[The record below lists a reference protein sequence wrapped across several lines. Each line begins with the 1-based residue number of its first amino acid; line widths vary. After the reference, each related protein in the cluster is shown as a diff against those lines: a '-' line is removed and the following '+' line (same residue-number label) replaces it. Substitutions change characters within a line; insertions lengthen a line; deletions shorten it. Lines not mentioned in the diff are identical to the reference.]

1 MDQSA
6 ASPEEPKQTVLAPPS
21 PPNLDTTTIAD
32 SAADV
37 AAVSQPA
44 PEVVVSELVTP
55 IVAAPQKRRFPKLR
69 AFVIVV
75 LLLNV
80 GLAAGNERMYV
91 KQLSYDPKRGEDDR
105 NLPTYASPS
114 SKTELANKATP
125 AAPSTVSTTLHYT
138 SAPLKIEFDYPSDW
152 HVSSSSDN
160 STIKLASAPFQ
171 FTAVGGKQTAA
182 TINIAITPVAKAAA
196 SFNSVNES
204 DVIAANSE
212 TLQYTSPTKSQR
224 SVTNVSFANDHGLKN
239 NNILSAF
246 ISGDLVYK
254 IGDVVG
260 SKKFQSIDPQISMH
274 VDDCASGTCQQALSA
289 DVFTIS
295 DWHDNANFQKVKAL
309 LASLRLN

>member
-6 ASPEEPKQTVLAPPS
+6 ASPEEPKQTVLAPLS
-21 PPNLDTTTIAD
+21 PPNSDTTTIPEAT
-32 SAADV
+32 AV
-37 AAVSQPA
+37 AAVAQPA
-44 PEVVVSELVTP
+44 PEVVVSEPAAP
-55 IVAAPQKRRFPKLR
+55 IAAAPQKRRFPKLR
-69 AFVIVV
+69 AFIIVV

-80 GLAAGNERMYV
+80 GLAAGNERMYM

-114 SKTELANKATP
+114 STAELANKATP

-160 STIKLASAPFQ
+160 SSIKLASAPFQ

-182 TINIAITPVAKAAA
+182 TINIAITPVANAAA
-196 SFNSVNES
+196 SFNSVTES

-212 TLQYTSPTKSQR
+212 ALQYTSPTKSQR
-224 SVTNVSFANDHGLKN
+224 TVTNVSFANDHGLKN

-254 IGDVVG
+254 KGDVVG
-260 SKKFQSIDPQISMH
+260 SKKYQSIDPQISMH
-274 VDDCASGTCQQALSA
+274 VDDCAAGTCQQALSA
-289 DVFTIS
+289 AVFTIG